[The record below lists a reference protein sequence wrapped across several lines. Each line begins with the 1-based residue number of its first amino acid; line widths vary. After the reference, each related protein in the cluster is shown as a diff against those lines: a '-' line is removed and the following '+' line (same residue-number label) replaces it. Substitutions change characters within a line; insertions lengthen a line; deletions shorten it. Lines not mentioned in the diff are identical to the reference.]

1 MDYAD
6 KTGILGQLWI
16 DYREDENFS
25 LFMEYNDIG
34 LPLSYVVAEGLV
46 PALTELG
53 EDYVDETLDMFFK
66 LLEISEQ
73 EVELLDKI
81 NLDTVLDLA
90 HHKKNPGSSL
100 D

>member
-46 PALTELG
+46 PALTQLG
-53 EDYVDETLDMFFK
+53 EDYVDETLEMFFK

-73 EVELLDKI
+73 EVEMLDKI
-81 NLDTVLDLA
+81 NLDSVLDLS
-90 HHKKNPGSSL
+90 HQKKTL
-100 D
+100 E

>member
-16 DYREDENFS
+16 DFREDDNFS

-46 PALTELG
+46 PGLTPLG
-53 EDYVDETLDMFFK
+53 EDYIDETIEMLFK

-73 EVELLDKI
+73 EVELLPKI
-81 NLDTVLDLA
+81 DLDSVLQFA
-90 HHKKNPGSSL
+90 HQKKNTL
-100 D
+100 E

>member
-6 KTGILGQLWI
+6 KTGLLGQLWI

-46 PALTELG
+46 PELTKLG
-53 EDYVDETLDMFFK
+53 EDYVDETIEMFFK
-66 LLEISEQ
+66 LLDITEQ
-73 EVELLDKI
+73 EVEMLDKI
-81 NLDTVLDLA
+81 NLDSVLDLVNQ
-90 HHKKNPGSSL
+90 KKTL
-100 D
+100 E

>member
-16 DYREDENFS
+16 DYREDDNFS

-46 PALTELG
+46 PELTPLG
-53 EDYVDETLDMFFK
+53 EDYIDETLEMFFK

-81 NLDTVLDLA
+81 NLDSVLNLA
-90 HHKKNPGSSL
+90 HQKKTL
-100 D
+100 E

>member
-16 DYREDENFS
+16 DFREDDNFS

-46 PALTELG
+46 PELTPLG
-53 EDYVDETLDMFFK
+53 EDYVDETIEMLFK
-66 LLEISEQ
+66 LLDVTQQ
-73 EVELLDKI
+73 EVELLPRI
-81 NLDTVLDLA
+81 NLDAVLELA
-90 HHKKNPGSSL
+90 HQKKNTIE
-100 D
+100 

>member
-6 KTGILGQLWI
+6 KTGLLGQLWI

-46 PALTELG
+46 PALTQLG
-53 EDYVDETLDMFFK
+53 EDYVDETLEMFFK
-66 LLEISEQ
+66 LLGITEQ
-73 EVELLDKI
+73 EVEMLDKI
-81 NLDTVLDLA
+81 NLDSVLDLVNQ
-90 HHKKNPGSSL
+90 KKTL
-100 D
+100 E

>member
-46 PALTELG
+46 PGLTDLG
-53 EDYVDETLDMFFK
+53 EDYVDETLEMFFK

-73 EVELLDKI
+73 EVDMLDKI

-90 HHKKNPGSSL
+90 HQKKTL
-100 D
+100 E